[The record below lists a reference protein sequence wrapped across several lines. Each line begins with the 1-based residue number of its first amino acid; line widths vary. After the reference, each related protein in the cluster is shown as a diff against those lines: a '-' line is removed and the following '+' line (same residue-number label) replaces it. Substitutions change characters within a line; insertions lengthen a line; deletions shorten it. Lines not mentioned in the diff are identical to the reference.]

1 MSIDSYDY
9 YVSNS
14 GARVSMYMPIT
25 MVGIYLSKIRYG
37 IYYVSMV
44 RMSMVSTVSTVM
56 MTMYLLMCLY
66 SIYYL
71 FTWGFSFHK
80 VALKYQYHPITIPQ
94 HHATTILYQ
103 YPSTQG
109 NCPAS
114 ILYFL
119 LAYICCINQMSRPVD

>member
-25 MVGIYLSKIRYG
+25 MVGIYLSKFRYG

-80 VALKYQYHPITIPQ
+80 AALKYQYSPTTVPQYSPTTVPQQPTI
-94 HHATTILYQ
+94 TILYQ

-114 ILYFL
+114 IFISYL
-119 LAYICCINQMSRPVD
+119 LASAV